1 MLKLITSL
9 NHWLNNGEGFCQK
22 YHSWQVRENKAPLK
36 GLVTSAEKFRQVA
49 VNAVQAIT
57 NRFRR
62 RRIFESCY
70 SKINYFMA
78 IDLKKTLV
86 I

>member
-9 NHWLNNGEGFCQK
+9 NHWLNNGEGFWRK
-22 YHSWQVRENKAPLK
+22 YHSSQDRGNKAPLK

-57 NRFRR
+57 NRL
-62 RRIFESCY
+62 EEEEY
-70 SKINYFMA
+70 LN
-78 IDLKKTLV
+78 LVTLKTLLYGD
-86 I
+86 